1 MNNSFTNHHRV
12 IVMVVFFF
20 FLLTT
25 ATARSRYL
33 SVKFA
38 MAVGQEQKEYV
49 DSVMRAEPGVFSVS
63 WCSRHRM
70 LVVVYD
76 RTRTSQRHLRCVV
89 RELSDCRGCHQDSA
103 CAMPCIFM
111 DGQTHGRQGL
121 LKGL

>member
-63 WCSRHRM
+63 WGPRHRM
-70 LVVVYD
+70 LIVVYD

-89 RELSDCRGCHQDSA
+89 RELTDCSRCHLDSA

-121 LKGL
+121 TKGL